1 MGLYD
6 ELMDYFK
13 ETDQLDD
20 LDNLSNLTLLDETT
34 NRMYKNAFFPVKR
47 NFIIQQEKQGI
58 FIPLCTKNVFLKAY
72 SKKLGEVMY
81 WNNNDAN
88 DYLTEIEN
96 TLK

>member
-1 MGLYD
+1 MQYSAVSTMNWWIILKQPD
-6 ELMDYFK
+6 
-13 ETDQLDD
+13 
-20 LDNLSNLTLLDETT
+20 
-34 NRMYKNAFFPVKR
+34 KNAFFPVKR